1 MRGKTDTALALALL
15 AAVVVSF
22 LPALSA
28 GFVWNDHTYV
38 TENPT
43 LDGLD
48 GLRRIWTDPLANE
61 QYYPL
66 VFTTYWVEKRLW
78 GLDPFGY
85 HLVNVLLH
93 AAAALLLWRF
103 LKRLGLP
110 AAWLAAAAF
119 ALHPVCVESVA
130 WVTERKN
137 TLSLVLTLLAA
148 HAWLS
153 WRAAAEERDA
163 AAVESRE
170 KRKKRRGATAPV
182 PLLRRPGVLFAAALA
197 LLTLALFA
205 KTTASVL
212 PAVLLVV
219 VWWQR
224 GRLRWAD
231 VRPLLPFFAVGIGL
245 AFHTAWLEKHFVEAK
260 GDEWAHG
267 LVDRLALAGQ
277 VTAFY
282 AGKLVWPVDLAFIYR
297 RWTIDAS
304 SAVQWLPTAGW
315 LAALAAAFAASRRGL
330 RGPLAAL
337 LLFGGV
343 VFPAMGFFDV
353 YAMRYSWVADH
364 FAYQAVAVGAASL
377 VCGIA
382 AALGRLAPAWRRAAG
397 GAAVVGL
404 VVLGSLSY
412 RQTIPY
418 RSPEALWLHTIALNP
433 ECFICHTNYGKELLD
448 AGRTDEAVVHLERS
462 LEIKPDAL
470 PTLLNLGRLEEGRGR
485 FEKAEEHLRAA
496 LRLEPADVEIRIH
509 LATVLTKAA
518 RLADAER
525 EFREALRIPSHAA
538 YLAHNGLGVVLV
550 RTGRVEEGIGHM
562 KECVRLRPDYE
573 RGRAN
578 LESVLAMTG
587 AR

>member
-1 MRGKTDTALALALL
+1 MPPKKDTALALALL

-28 GFVWNDHTYV
+28 GFIWNDHTYV

-43 LDGLD
+43 LDGLS
-48 GLRRIWTDPLANE
+48 GLGRIWTDPLANE

-66 VFTTYWVEKRLW
+66 VFTTFWVEKRLW
-78 GLDPFGY
+78 GLHPFGY

-93 AAAALLLWRF
+93 AAGAILLWRF
-103 LKRLGLP
+103 LGRLGLP

-137 TLSLVLTLLAA
+137 TLSLLLTLLSA

-153 WRAAAEERDA
+153 WRAEAEERDA
-163 AAVESRE
+163 AAAEGRE
-170 KRKKRRGATAPV
+170 KRKRKRGSPSSG
-182 PLLRRPGVLFAAALA
+182 PFLRRPGVLFTAALA
-197 LLTLALFA
+197 LFTLALFA

-212 PAVLLVV
+212 PAVLLVL

-224 GRLRWAD
+224 GRLGWSD

-245 AFHTAWLEKHFVEAK
+245 AYHTAWLEKHFVEAK

-267 LVDRLALAGQ
+267 LADRLALAGQ

-297 RWTIDAS
+297 RWNVDAG

-315 LAALAAAFAASRRGL
+315 LAALGGAWAASRRGL

-377 VCGIA
+377 VCGA
-382 AALGRLAPAWRRAAG
+382 AAGLGRLSLPWRRAAG
-397 GAAVVGL
+397 AAAVAGL
-404 VVLGSLSY
+404 VVLGTLSY
-412 RQTIPY
+412 RQSIPY

-433 ECFICHTNYGKELLD
+433 ECFICHTNYGNELLE
-448 AGRTDEAVVHLERS
+448 AGRTDEAASHLERS

-470 PTLLNLGRLEEGRGR
+470 PTLLNLARLEEGRARLG
-485 FEKAEEHLRAA
+485 KAEEHLRAA
-496 LRLEPADVEIRIH
+496 LRLEPADVEIRVH
-509 LATVLTKAA
+509 LGTVLTKAG
-518 RLADAER
+518 RLEDAER
-525 EFREALRIPSHAA
+525 EYREALRLPSHAA

-550 RTGRVEEGIGHM
+550 RTGRVQEGIEHLRA
-562 KECVRLRPDYE
+562 CVTLRPDYE
-573 RGRAN
+573 HGRAN
-578 LESVLAMTG
+578 LEAVLAMTG

>member
-1 MRGKTDTALALALL
+1 MRGKKDLALTLALL
-15 AAVVVSF
+15 GAVVVSF
-22 LPALSA
+22 LPALTA
-28 GFVWNDHTYV
+28 GFIWNDHTYV

-43 LDGLD
+43 LDGLS

-66 VFTTYWVEKRLW
+66 VFTTFWIEKRLW

-93 AAAALLLWRF
+93 AGAALLLWRF
-103 LKRLGLP
+103 LRRLGLP
-110 AAWLAAAAF
+110 AAWLAATAF

-163 AAVESRE
+163 AGAQSRE
-170 KRKKRRGATAPV
+170 KRKKRRGAAAPV
-182 PLLRRPGVLFAAALA
+182 PLSRRPGVLFAAALA
-197 LLTLALFA
+197 FLTLALFA

-231 VRPLLPFFAVGIGL
+231 VRPLLPFFAIGIGL
-245 AFHTAWLEKHFVEAK
+245 AYHTAWLEKHFVEAK

-282 AGKLVWPVDLAFIYR
+282 AGKLVWPADLAFIYR

-315 LAALAAAFAASRRGL
+315 LAALAAAFVASRRGL

-364 FAYQAVAVGAASL
+364 FAYQAMAVGAASL
-377 VCGIA
+377 VGGA
-382 AALGRLAPAWRRAAG
+382 ATALERLRPAWRRAAG
-397 GAAVVGL
+397 VAAVAGL
-404 VVLGSLSY
+404 VLLGTLTY
-412 RQTIPY
+412 RQAVPY
-418 RSPEALWLHTIALNP
+418 RSQEALWLHTIALNP
-433 ECFICHTNYGKELLD
+433 ECFICHTNYGNELLE

-462 LEIKPDAL
+462 LEIRPDAL
-470 PTLLNLGRLEEGRGR
+470 PTLLNLARLEEARARFGR
-485 FEKAEEHLRAA
+485 AEEHLRAA
-496 LRLEPADVEIRIH
+496 LRREPADVEIRVH
-509 LATVLTKAA
+509 LATVLTKAG

-550 RTGRVEEGIGHM
+550 RSGRVEEGIEQM
-562 KECVRLRPDYE
+562 KACVRLRPDYE